1 MMTNKSHYRLT
12 ESMHHAQPK
21 LWQSAGLPASG
32 GIELINAIQKG
43 LSIDIITRLNDELD
57 VSKMYI
63 LNATGINERSF
74 ARRKTEH
81 GRLKPEESE
90 RVARLVRIMDSAIA
104 LFEGDKKAAVEWF
117 NTSASA
123 LGHHSPKEMLATETG
138 ALEVTNLIGRLEHGV
153 FS

>member
-1 MMTNKSHYRLT
+1 MTMKSQYKIT
-12 ESMHHAQPK
+12 ESLHTVYPK
-21 LWQSAGLPASG
+21 LWQTAGLPASG

-43 LSIDIITRLNDELD
+43 LSVDIVTRLNDELD

-63 LNATGINERSF
+63 LNAAGINERSF
-74 ARRKTEH
+74 ARRKNEH

-104 LFEGDKKAAVEWF
+104 LFEGDKTAAVTWI
-117 NTSASA
+117 NTPATA
-123 LGHHSPKEMLATETG
+123 LGGHSPKEMLATETG
-138 ALEVTNLIGRLEHGV
+138 ALEVSNLIGRLEHGV